1 MTAPEGAPDKPC
13 TKVVLPDVPP
23 DVTTD
28 HLVNFLECLESINCS
43 VKDIQRGKRSV
54 VVAFDEPVG

>member
-1 MTAPEGAPDKPC
+1 MTAPDKTC
-13 TKVVLPDVPP
+13 TKVVLSDVPP
-23 DVTTD
+23 EVSTD

-43 VKDIQRGKRSV
+43 VQDVQQGERSV